1 MSSEFTLVPQGTCM
15 NPPEGN
21 KILLEF
27 PSDDEAII
35 FYETMLAI
43 ARGDFRLEN
52 IYGSHRKPEEDG
64 TC

>member
-1 MSSEFTLVPQGTCM
+1 M